1 MLRVEQ
7 NPALE
12 MDILKDL
19 DASLGDAA
27 AEAAYILT
35 GKLEAGNDRTG
46 THWPEDPRR
55 ASAHGE
61 YPQEQRSSLIN
72 SVDYKK
78 SKLAEWLVGFFGE
91 NQFKL
96 NRLEF
101 GLDQAADGQ
110 STGSGKRKGQ
120 RRPLY
125 MLFQGRDK
133 KSTSAAMAKAIEE
146 RVR

>member
-19 DASLGDAA
+19 DEALGDAS

-46 THWPEDPRR
+46 KWWPQDPRR

-61 YPQEQRSSLIN
+61 YPQEQRSGLVN
-72 SVDYKK
+72 SVDYKRAG
-78 SKLAEWLVGFFGE
+78 LAEWIVGFFNE
-91 NQFKL
+91 NQYKL

-101 GLDQAADGQ
+101 GLDQASDGQ
-110 STGSGKRKGQ
+110 STGTGKRKGQ

-125 MLFQGRDK
+125 MLFQGRDR
-133 KSTSAAMAKAIEE
+133 KSTAAAMAKAIQD
-146 RVR
+146 RVK

>member
-7 NPALE
+7 NHALE

-19 DASLGDAA
+19 DESIGDAS

-35 GKLEAGNDRTG
+35 GKLEAGARSG
-46 THWPEDPRR
+46 IHWPEDPRR
-55 ASAHGE
+55 ASAQGE

-72 SVDYKK
+72 SVGYKR
-78 SKLAEWLVGFFGE
+78 SGLAEWMVGFFGE

-110 STGSGKRKGQ
+110 STGTGKRKGQ

-125 MLFQGRDK
+125 MLFQGRDR
-133 KSTSAAMAKAIEE
+133 KSTSTAMAKAIEE

>member
-1 MLRVEQ
+1 MLRLEQ
-7 NPALE
+7 NPN
-12 MDILKDL
+12 L
-19 DASLGDAA
+19 DQELLNELDGAIGDAA
-27 AEAAYILT
+27 ADAAYILT

-46 THWPEDPRR
+46 THWPQDPRR
-55 ASAHGE
+55 ASRHGE
-61 YPQEQRSSLIN
+61 YPQEQRSSLVN
-72 SVDYKK
+72 SVDYKR
-78 SKLAEWLVGFFGE
+78 SSLAEWMVGFFGD

-101 GLDQAADGQ
+101 GLDAASDNQ
-110 STGSGKRKGQ
+110 STGTGKRKGQ

-146 RVR
+146 RIS